1 MITGKVPSV
10 PAHKS
15 IFTAI
20 GEGRKGGTEDEM
32 RDWNT
37 EGKEKKASNGI
48 SPSSPLFFQVLLKAS
63 E

>member
-1 MITGKVPSV
+1 MSTGKVPSV

-37 EGKEKKASNGI
+37 EGKEKKKS
-48 SPSSPLFFQVLLKAS
+48 F
-63 E
+63 